1 MRFFNFELDN
11 QKLNT
16 NNSVIFKSLID
27 KKEAIIAELKN
38 ANLIT
43 FTLGAN
49 DFFGLLFESFSNS
62 DTLNLV
68 QKFFENKPV
77 LGDAIKFVNK
87 LFQKALPEMKK
98 RLVAFSRQLKKL
110 APNANINI
118 ISYPMP
124 LQMLFNVLNQ
134 YINQNLLG
142 NLVNIKVFDLLQEI
156 MNDLLKEVADAA
168 KINYVHTYNNEF

>member
-68 QKFFENKPV
+68 QKF
-77 LGDAIKFVNK
+77 L
-87 LFQKALPEMKK
+87 
-98 RLVAFSRQLKKL
+98 
-110 APNANINI
+110 
-118 ISYPMP
+118 
-124 LQMLFNVLNQ
+124 
-134 YINQNLLG
+134 
-142 NLVNIKVFDLLQEI
+142 
-156 MNDLLKEVADAA
+156 
-168 KINYVHTYNNEF
+168 KINLF